1 MPKILDHLNPFADKK
16 KVNALPGAV
25 PELSAEELE
34 KQFEGKPWQERRA
47 FLERTVTPR
56 DKYGRR
62 RVFSEAHH
70 TKMNRAERRAAAKA
84 RGVRMAPGFN
94 KPLVRGDA

>member
-1 MPKILDHLNPFADKK
+1 MPKILDLNPFAKK
-16 KVNALPGAV
+16 KAEEAPGTV
-25 PELSAEELE
+25 PELSTEELE
-34 KQFEGKPWQERRA
+34 KQFKDATWQERRA
-47 FLERTVTPR
+47 LLERTVTPR

-62 RVFSEAHH
+62 RIFSVAHH

-94 KPLVRGDA
+94 KPFVRGDV